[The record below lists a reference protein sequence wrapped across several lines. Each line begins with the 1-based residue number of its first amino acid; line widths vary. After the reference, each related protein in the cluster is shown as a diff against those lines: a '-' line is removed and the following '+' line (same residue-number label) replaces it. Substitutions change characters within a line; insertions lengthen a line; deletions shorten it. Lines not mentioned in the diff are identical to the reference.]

1 MSARED
7 DGSNRTEASGGGSP
21 EDESSASRSS
31 LSVLGWLSGRKSQKK
46 QTLEIE
52 NNPSMED
59 SKERTKGSFDWSWF
73 STRIIGT
80 FKRDANTD
88 SGGRES
94 SPRDQFSGDVRL
106 NPEREVRMFGRA
118 KSERG
123 EGSTVVDLK
132 SERVKGGIA
141 SPSDEDNSTSNP
153 KERKRTDSQLS
164 GIFGAFFELSPLSCW
179 SADPDVD
186 TPNERSTA
194 SDRYVS
200 DEPGAM
206 RERNVHKMP
215 PKRTEWW
222 QVTLYIINE
231 VIGGWILLYSSVIL
245 GMYGWVLGVILLI
258 LVWPLQLYTAH
269 LLWRCRNVFHGAISI
284 GDLVYYLT
292 RSPAAMYAA
301 IFFVNLTILL
311 LLSAQL
317 QTAASNIYWF
327 FSKDVSGVVLF
338 PLSFSVLLILPNGL
352 FFSVSFQ
359 VNVTNGRCFIVF
371 TAFMVVLVLPLTQLR
386 YLHSLTIMNAVNI
399 TCMLIFVC
407 ISIYSLSTG
416 EGVRE
421 GAETQL
427 EPYWTG
433 VGGSLALDKQHQN
446 GPILGLELLWSAYFY
461 QLIILEIMAEM
472 KDPSEF
478 PKANYWTTPIVLFA
492 ALGTGVSQYYFLG
505 EDQVLLKVS
514 VQDTLTSIFDD
525 PKEGRGPLAYMAVIC
540 FGIHMIGCCVIKSII
555 LTRSTQLL
563 LNPKGS
569 NKATWISR
577 LQWAGISFVVLVL
590 AWSLTLIM

>member
-1 MSARED
+1 M
-7 DGSNRTEASGGGSP
+7 G
-21 EDESSASRSS
+21 
-31 LSVLGWLSGRKSQKK
+31 
-46 QTLEIE
+46 
-52 NNPSMED
+52 
-59 SKERTKGSFDWSWF
+59 
-73 STRIIGT
+73 
-80 FKRDANTD
+80 
-88 SGGRES
+88 
-94 SPRDQFSGDVRL
+94 
-106 NPEREVRMFGRA
+106 
-118 KSERG
+118 
-123 EGSTVVDLK
+123 
-132 SERVKGGIA
+132 
-141 SPSDEDNSTSNP
+141 
-153 KERKRTDSQLS
+153 
-164 GIFGAFFELSPLSCW
+164 
-179 SADPDVD
+179 
-186 TPNERSTA
+186 
-194 SDRYVS
+194 
-200 DEPGAM
+200 
-206 RERNVHKMP
+206 
-215 PKRTEWW
+215 
-222 QVTLYIINE
+222 
-231 VIGGWILLYSSVIL
+231 
-245 GMYGWVLGVILLI
+245 
-258 LVWPLQLYTAH
+258 
-269 LLWRCRNVFHGAISI
+269 
-284 GDLVYYLT
+284 
-292 RSPAAMYAA
+292 
-301 IFFVNLTILL
+301 
-311 LLSAQL
+311 
-317 QTAASNIYWF
+317 F
-327 FSKDVSGVVLF
+327 FSKD
-338 PLSFSVLLILPNGL
+338 
-352 FFSVSFQ
+352 

-590 AWSLTLIM
+590 AWSLTLIINNVGIETLLTGLLAILMTTILPIVCYIICCKKRDMLSKVPAKEWILIGLILFIAVASIGECALILWLFSLN

>member
-1 MSARED
+1 
-7 DGSNRTEASGGGSP
+7 
-21 EDESSASRSS
+21 
-31 LSVLGWLSGRKSQKK
+31 
-46 QTLEIE
+46 
-52 NNPSMED
+52 
-59 SKERTKGSFDWSWF
+59 
-73 STRIIGT
+73 
-80 FKRDANTD
+80 
-88 SGGRES
+88 
-94 SPRDQFSGDVRL
+94 
-106 NPEREVRMFGRA
+106 
-118 KSERG
+118 
-123 EGSTVVDLK
+123 
-132 SERVKGGIA
+132 
-141 SPSDEDNSTSNP
+141 
-153 KERKRTDSQLS
+153 
-164 GIFGAFFELSPLSCW
+164 
-179 SADPDVD
+179 
-186 TPNERSTA
+186 
-194 SDRYVS
+194 
-200 DEPGAM
+200 
-206 RERNVHKMP
+206 
-215 PKRTEWW
+215 
-222 QVTLYIINE
+222 
-231 VIGGWILLYSSVIL
+231 
-245 GMYGWVLGVILLI
+245 
-258 LVWPLQLYTAH
+258 
-269 LLWRCRNVFHGAISI
+269 
-284 GDLVYYLT
+284 
-292 RSPAAMYAA
+292 
-301 IFFVNLTILL
+301 
-311 LLSAQL
+311 
-317 QTAASNIYWF
+317 
-327 FSKDVSGVVLF
+327 
-338 PLSFSVLLILPNGL
+338 
-352 FFSVSFQ
+352 
-359 VNVTNGRCFIVF
+359 
-371 TAFMVVLVLPLTQLR
+371 MVVLVLPLTQLR
-386 YLHSLTIMNAVNI
+386 YLHSLTIMNVVNI